1 MKRAYVSLSILS
13 MLVLAL
19 VLAGCEESIE
29 EGVGNGYIEIHIDTA
44 DINSEKYY
52 YYRGRNTSD
61 NTYFSS
67 ESRTGAA
74 IITNLGDFIS
84 PLLNAGNWECDV
96 YELTQHYT
104 SSEAPSSSIVT
115 QQSLGNSAL
124 VERDATTRITIEL
137 VPLT

>member
-1 MKRAYVSLSILS
+1 